1 MTLKISVRNPQM
13 RPYQKS
19 VDTAWHPQ
27 HRSHGCRHPPP
38 SAHRNR
44 FVRWDIEQMSE
55 GLIPAL
61 WLGLLKIGS
70 VRLDVPPA
78 LLARGH
84 AAGPDVFLPF
94 QSALLVS

>member
-1 MTLKISVRNPQM
+1 MTLNITLWITPMRQFQAFMDTGSPPQD
-13 RPYQKS
+13 R
-19 VDTAWHPQ
+19 
-27 HRSHGCRHPPP
+27 RHGCRHPPP
-38 SAHRNR
+38 STHRNR

-61 WLGLLKIGS
+61 WLGLLKIRS

-84 AAGPDVFLPF
+84 AAGPDVLLPF